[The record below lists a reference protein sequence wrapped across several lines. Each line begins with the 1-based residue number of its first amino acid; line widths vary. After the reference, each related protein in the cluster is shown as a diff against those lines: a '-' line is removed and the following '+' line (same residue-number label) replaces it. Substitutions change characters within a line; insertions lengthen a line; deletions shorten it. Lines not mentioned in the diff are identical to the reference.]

1 MKQQLDVM
9 NHSCYDLNDV
19 VTPINVKQLE
29 KFLHEVNYHPDL
41 TTELIE
47 GFHAGF
53 DLGYRGPT
61 ERVNTSRNLPFTP
74 GVGDPVDM
82 WNKIMKEVKLN
93 RYAGPYDEVPYKFY
107 VQSPIGLVPKVGG
120 KTRLIFHLSYDF
132 KDFKSINHYTPDDLC
147 KVKYKD
153 LDHAIRTCLRL
164 NGLLP
169 QTQVFTG
176 VAYAKTDVVSAF
188 RILPSKPQQHCLF
201 VLMAYHPVTN
211 QPFYFVDKCLPFGSS
226 RSCTL
231 FQKFSDAL
239 TYIME
244 YKSGFILIMTNYL
257 DDFLIIA
264 YTIAL
269 CKQYM
274 TQFLELCQQI
284 GCPTAEDKTE
294 WATQV
299 IIFLGMLL
307 DGRNFRISIP
317 IDKRIKALNSLNW
330 VLDHRKVTIKRV
342 QQLTGILNFLNRV
355 IVPG

>member
-1 MKQQLDVM
+1 M
-9 NHSCYDLNDV
+9 NHSCYELNDI
-19 VTPINVKQLE
+19 VTPINVRQLE
-29 KFLHEVNYHPDL
+29 KFLCEVNYHPEL

-47 GFHAGF
+47 GFQAGF

-74 GVGDPVDM
+74 GVGDSVDI
-82 WNKIMKEVKLN
+82 WNKIMKEVKLKC
-93 RYAGPYDEVPYKFY
+93 YAGPYDKAPFKFY

-132 KDFKSINHYTPDDLC
+132 NDFKSINHYTPAELC

-153 LDHAIRTCLRL
+153 LDHAIKTCLCL
-164 NGLLP
+164 KGLLP
-169 QTQVFTG
+169 QEGAFTG
-176 VAYAKTDVVSAF
+176 VAYAKTDVVGAF
-188 RILPSKPQQHCLF
+188 RILPSKPQQRYLF
-201 VLMAYHPVTN
+201 VLMAHHPVTN
-211 QPFYFVDKCLPFGSS
+211 ELYYFVDKCLPFGSS
-226 RSCTL
+226 HSCAL
-231 FQKFSDAL
+231 FQKISDAL

-269 CKQYM
+269 CNQFIS
-274 TQFLELCQQI
+274 QFLELCQQI

-294 WATQV
+294 WVTEV

-307 DGRNFRISIP
+307 DGRNFRISISM
-317 IDKRIKALNSLNW
+317 DKRIKALNSLNW
-330 VLDHRKVTIKRV
+330 VLDHHKVTIKRV
-342 QQLTGILNFLNRV
+342 Q
-355 IVPG
+355 